1 MSRALIMS
9 DKQPWL
15 ELYDTEVTAEQ
26 LIATIE
32 KRVQQR
38 LAEQGEIK
46 RIFPTFGFIAAMPQ
60 PPTDQ
65 DYSATLYYHLQRL
78 NEMETAETAP
88 ILVPSPSTRL
98 PLLGPLWQF
107 IRGAA
112 HELILFYVNRY
123 IAHNAIFHNHLI
135 NILNEQTHLLQ
146 RQQEEIEKLRRDV
159 QKLERE
165 TQPGN

>member
-1 MSRALIMS
+1 MS

-15 ELYDTEVTAEQ
+15 ELYDTEVTADQ
-26 LIATIE
+26 LISTIE

-38 LAEQGEIK
+38 LAEQDEINL
-46 RIFPTFGFIAAMPQ
+46 ILPTFGFIAAMPQ
-60 PPTDQ
+60 PPMAN
-65 DYSATLYYHLQRL
+65 DYSATLYYHLQQL

-112 HELILFYVNRY
+112 HGLVLFYVNRY

-135 NILNEQTHLLQ
+135 NILNEQTRLLQ
-146 RQQEEIEKLRRDV
+146 RQQEEIERLHGEV

-165 TQPGN
+165 NQPGN

>member
-1 MSRALIMS
+1 MS

-15 ELYDTEVTAEQ
+15 ELYDAEVTADQ

-38 LAEQGEIK
+38 QAEQGEIK
-46 RIFPTFGFIAAMPQ
+46 RILPTFGFIAAMPR
-60 PPTDQ
+60 PPTEN
-65 DYSATLYYHLQRL
+65 DYSTTLYYHLQQL

-107 IRGAA
+107 IRRAA
-112 HELILFYVNRY
+112 HELVLFYVNRH

-135 NILNEQTHLLQ
+135 NILNEQTCLLQ
-146 RQQEEIEKLRRDV
+146 KQQEEIERLQREV

>member
-1 MSRALIMS
+1 MS

-15 ELYDTEVTAEQ
+15 ELYDTEVTADQ
-26 LIATIE
+26 LISIIE
-32 KRVQQR
+32 ERVQQHQ
-38 LAEQGEIK
+38 AEQGEVKHIL
-46 RIFPTFGFIAAMPQ
+46 PTFGFIAAMPQ
-60 PPTDQ
+60 SPMEN
-65 DYSATLYYHLQRL
+65 DYSALLYYHLHQL

-112 HELILFYVNRY
+112 HGLVLFYVNRY

-135 NILNEQTHLLQ
+135 NILNEQTRLLQ
-146 RQQEEIEKLRRDV
+146 RQQEEIERLHGEV

-165 TQPGN
+165 NQPGN